1 MVDRPQTTGS
11 KEVRD
16 PIRIRLIGLVAQ
28 PAFATPITHDNTINQ
43 RNQEIV
49 KPLRLRTFLERN
61 VYRTT
66 HAVYELNKHPG
77 VGRQHAAADHS
88 VARVANGRH
97 GGCLVHIQADILRT
111 PLHEG
116 RSLVLSTVS
125 EQLHGNTKG
134 RALNLCLTSR
144 R

>member
-61 VYRTT
+61 VKP
-66 HAVYELNKHPG
+66 AN
-77 VGRQHAAADHS
+77 S
-88 VARVANGRH
+88 VKAS
-97 GGCLVHIQADILRT
+97 CMF
-111 PLHEG
+111 
-116 RSLVLSTVS
+116 
-125 EQLHGNTKG
+125 
-134 RALNLCLTSR
+134 LTAKVPASPCC
-144 R
+144 